1 MASSVKR
8 QLHPTFGKHDAF
20 TTGFMCF
27 MYKDSGLEAANRRDR
42 QVKER
47 LEQIK
52 KCEEQARV
60 IEREITEK
68 R

>member
-1 MASSVKR
+1 
-8 QLHPTFGKHDAF
+8 
-20 TTGFMCF
+20 MCF
-27 MYKDSGLEAANRRDR
+27 MYKDCGLEAANRRDR
-42 QVKER
+42 QVKDR

-60 IEREITEK
+60 LEKEIKEK

>member
-1 MASSVKR
+1 
-8 QLHPTFGKHDAF
+8 
-20 TTGFMCF
+20 